1 MPSLATIL
9 QILGALAALGVGA
22 WFSDAIRSFF
32 GFKTAKK
39 QSDTSLKLA
48 QVQIDA
54 EKDAEI
60 KREFN
65 RVIQEWQEIVV
76 ESKEREAQ
84 CLVLKYIN
92 EDLKAKIQTKDET
105 IQRLKKRLNESD
117 DFDDSE

>member
-9 QILGALAALGVGA
+9 SILGALAGLGVGA

-32 GFKTAKK
+32 GFKTAQK

-54 EKDAEI
+54 GKDSEI

-65 RVIQEWQEIVV
+65 RLIQQWQEVVV

-84 CLVLKYIN
+84 LLVQKYIN
-92 EDLKAKIQTKDET
+92 EDLQGKVKAKDET
-105 IQRLKKRLNESD
+105 IQRLRKRLNEPD
-117 DFDDSE
+117 DFDDYE